1 MSSGTN
7 WLNIALI
14 GLVVVAVVG
23 LIIQF
28 TSKD

>member
-1 MSSGTN
+1 MSSGPN
-7 WLNIALI
+7 WLIIALI

>member
-1 MSSGTN
+1 MAASTN
-7 WLNIALI
+7 WLNISLVA
-14 GLVVVAVVG
+14 LVVVAVVG

>member
-14 GLVVVAVVG
+14 ALVVVAVVG